1 MSDSKDVLRT
11 PRLLLRRFDLDDA
24 DFILELLNE
33 PSFIRYIGDKGVRN
47 RDDAREYL
55 NGGPLES
62 YERHGY
68 GLYMVLSRDGSVPL
82 GMCGILKRDELED
95 PDIGFAFLPRFWSK
109 GYASESAAAVLDY
122 GRNSFG
128 MKRIVAIT
136 ATDNS
141 SSIRLLTRLG
151 FKFER
156 TACLSDEMD
165 EVNFY
170 AIGCR

>member
-1 MSDSKDVLRT
+1 
-11 PRLLLRRFDLDDA
+11 
-24 DFILELLNE
+24 
-33 PSFIRYIGDKGVRN
+33 
-47 RDDAREYL
+47 
-55 NGGPLES
+55 
-62 YERHGY
+62 
-68 GLYMVLSRDGSVPL
+68 
-82 GMCGILKRDELED
+82 MCGILKRDELED

-136 ATDNS
+136 ATDNTG
-141 SSIRLLTRLG
+141 SIRLLTRLG
-151 FKFER
+151 FEFER
-156 TACLSDEMD
+156 TARLSDEMD